1 MIQIALTFA
10 LTCAAWV
17 FFRAASIGD
26 AVTIL
31 KKIAID
37 ITTTPPALMYKH
49 AAVWMVLLLAIEW
62 FQREYANPLHL
73 EGLPRPLR
81 WSVYYALAGTIFMFA
96 PLNYSPFIYFQ
107 F

>member
-1 MIQIALTFA
+1 
-10 LTCAAWV
+10 V

-26 AVTIL
+26 ALTIL
-31 KKIAID
+31 QKIAVD
-37 ITTTPPALMYKH
+37 VTTKPPALTYKH
-49 AAVWMVLLLAIEW
+49 AAVWMALLLAIEW
-62 FQREYANPLHL
+62 LQREYANPLHV
-73 EGLPRPLR
+73 ERLPRPLR